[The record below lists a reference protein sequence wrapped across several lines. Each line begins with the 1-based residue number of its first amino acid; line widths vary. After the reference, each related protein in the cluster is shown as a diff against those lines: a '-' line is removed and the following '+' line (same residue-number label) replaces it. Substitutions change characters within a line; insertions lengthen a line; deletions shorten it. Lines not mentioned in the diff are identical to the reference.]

1 MNGIILS
8 GGLGTRLSPLTD
20 AVSKQLLPVYDKPM
34 IYYSISTLMNFNI
47 KKFLSLQDL
56 IIWKAIKNSLELEG
70 NLELK

>member
-47 KKFLSLQDL
+47 KKFLSLQDQ